1 MMFCVMSSSIRHGNP
16 CAQSDLL
23 EDTNLGSVSVG
34 PVVFVEQ
41 TDLDHDV
48 LRQSVARETELVVEL
63 VEVGRR
69 PRAELGGEDAAVH
82 DGGQMASADVA
93 NVVEAGDVEGFDE
106 LGLGTEISIGSGD
119 LAVVAILAPGGERG
133 LRLGV
138 SGAKPG
144 VG

>member
-1 MMFCVMSSSIRHGNP
+1 MERIRR
-16 CAQSDLL
+16 
-23 EDTNLGSVSVG
+23 

-82 DGGQMASADVA
+82 DGGQMASTDVA

-133 LRLGV
+133 RSAWRIGSEARRWLTPVRGQWPSDIWAAMEPV
-138 SGAKPG
+138 TSMPAR
-144 VG
+144 